1 MSENTQIVFRL
12 PNRSGWRGADG
23 TADFVDAVGAVFE
36 TVHTLFD
43 REPEQYAP
51 LSAGAVYVPLSA
63 LETAYRQDKPVGG
76 LEDMLFANLEYPF
89 PQAAFDAYLSDGIP
103 LTAYTESIAPGG
115 SFWCAAAQSA
125 RQEEFDRLMEA
136 VHRMLA
142 VTDCD
147 SEETVETLCRTC
159 SLARMRRY
167 CETADSKQTVCD
179 RFAGCYDAAMA
190 GSGES
195 IAPEERAFLRSAL
208 VLYSLWELRR
218 GRTRGRGGHP
228 DADDPDG
235 TGFFGDD
242 AGCGQPRGD
251 GGSVRLHGD
260 RRGRILED
268 AVRRG
273 GAGGRRRTGRRDG
286 GLSRGAASS
295 AVRGFGC
302 AYPASGTAVCT
313 GWMTKKKTFGLHEH
327 ADRTSF

>member
-63 LETAYRQDKPVGG
+63 LETAYRQCKPVGG

-147 SEETVETLCRTC
+147 SADTVETLCRTC

-208 VLYSLWELRR
+208 VLYSLWEVCGEDGPAAAADIPMPMIL
-218 GRTRGRGGHP
+218 TAQDFSAMMQ
-228 DADDPDG
+228 DADNRAAMEDLFACTETAAG
-235 TGFFGDD
+235 GFWRMLYAAAEQAGDD
-242 AGCGQPRGD
+242 ALVAETAACLEALLRLLCGDSDVLTRHRE
-251 GGSVRLHGD
+251 RLFALVG
-260 RRGRILED
+260 
-268 AVRRG
+268 
-273 GAGGRRRTGRRDG
+273 
-286 GLSRGAASS
+286 
-295 AVRGFGC
+295 
-302 AYPASGTAVCT
+302 
-313 GWMTKKKTFGLHEH
+313 
-327 ADRTSF
+327 

>member
-1 MSENTQIVFRL
+1 MRLSGFSRIMSENMQIVFRL

-89 PQAAFDAYLSDGIP
+89 PQAAFDAYLSDGTP
-103 LTAYTESIAPGG
+103 LTSYTESIAPGG

-208 VLYSLWELRR
+208 VLYSLWEVCGEDGPAAAADIPMPMIL
-218 GRTRGRGGHP
+218 TAQDFSAMMQ
-228 DADDPDG
+228 DADNRAAMEDLFACTETAAG
-235 TGFFGDD
+235 GFWRTLYAAAEQAGDD
-242 AGCGQPRGD
+242 ALVAETAACLEALLRLLCGDSDVLTRHRE
-251 GGSVRLHGD
+251 RLFALVG
-260 RRGRILED
+260 
-268 AVRRG
+268 
-273 GAGGRRRTGRRDG
+273 
-286 GLSRGAASS
+286 
-295 AVRGFGC
+295 
-302 AYPASGTAVCT
+302 
-313 GWMTKKKTFGLHEH
+313 
-327 ADRTSF
+327 

>member
-1 MSENTQIVFRL
+1 MRSSGFSRIMSENTQIVFRL

-89 PQAAFDAYLSDGIP
+89 PQAAFDAYLSDGTP
-103 LTAYTESIAPGG
+103 LTSYTESIAPGG

-147 SEETVETLCRTC
+147 SADTVEMLCRTC

-190 GSGES
+190 GSSES

-208 VLYSLWELRR
+208 VLYSLWEVCGEDGL
-218 GRTRGRGGHP
+218 TAAADIP
-228 DADDPDG
+228 MPMILTAQDFSAMMQDADNRAAMEALFACTETAAG
-235 TGFFGDD
+235 GFWRTLYAAAEQAGDD
-242 AGCGQPRGD
+242 ALVAETAACLEAMLRLLCGDSDVLTRHRE
-251 GGSVRLHGD
+251 RLFALVG
-260 RRGRILED
+260 
-268 AVRRG
+268 
-273 GAGGRRRTGRRDG
+273 
-286 GLSRGAASS
+286 
-295 AVRGFGC
+295 
-302 AYPASGTAVCT
+302 
-313 GWMTKKKTFGLHEH
+313 
-327 ADRTSF
+327 